1 MHATGNSTVEFEDLL
16 QEARLAFL
24 EHIRKMEDESQLCAC
39 FYDILQAMHRHCAEM
54 APVRIPI
61 NRFNQEIGRF
71 TTVPLEVLDN
81 SESSD
86 DFERDVEYRIMMD
99 GFLNSL
105 SETDRKIV
113 VSKIQ
118 GRKG

>member
-24 EHIRKMEDESQLCAC
+24 EHIRKVDDEGQICAC

-61 NRFNQEIGRF
+61 NRFNQEIGKY
-71 TTVPLEVLDN
+71 TTVPLDVLDN
-81 SESSD
+81 SESTD
-86 DFERDVEYRIMMD
+86 DLEYGVERRIMMNE
-99 GFLNSL
+99 FLDSL

-113 VSKIQ
+113 VSKIE

>member
-24 EHIRKMEDESQLCAC
+24 EHIRKIEDEGQLCAC

-61 NRFNQEIGRF
+61 NRFNQEIGKY
-71 TTVPLEVLDN
+71 TTVPLDALDTL
-81 SESSD
+81 ESTV
-86 DFERDVEYRIMMD
+86 DFEQSVECRIMMD
-99 GFLNSL
+99 GFLDSL

-113 VSKIQ
+113 ASKLQ

>member
-24 EHIRKMEDESQLCAC
+24 EHIRKVEDESQICAC
-39 FYDILQAMHRHCAEM
+39 FYDILRAMHRHCAEM
-54 APVRIPI
+54 APIHIPI
-61 NRFNQEIGRF
+61 NLFNQEIGKY
-71 TTVPLEVLDN
+71 TTVPLDVLDN
-81 SESSD
+81 SESAD
-86 DFERDVEYRIMMD
+86 DFEHDIERRIMMD
-99 GFLNSL
+99 EFLDSL

-113 VSKIQ
+113 ASKLQ

>member
-24 EHIRKMEDESQLCAC
+24 EHIRKVEDEGQVCAC

-54 APVRIPI
+54 APVHIPI
-61 NRFNQEIGRF
+61 NRFNQEVGKY
-71 TTVPLEVLDN
+71 TTVPLDVLDN
-81 SESSD
+81 VESTD
-86 DFERDVEYRIMMD
+86 DFEHGVECRLMID
-99 GFLNSL
+99 GFLDSL
-105 SETDRKIV
+105 PETDRMIV
-113 VSKIQ
+113 ASKMQ